1 MEYLKEVDDR
11 GKDGAEK
18 SQPGHSNPPA
28 YAAVG
33 AFAGRPGHA
42 RAASTPV
49 VWNPPSAP
57 NERTGLVR
65 SFSMANIDDLNEEVD
80 YAGSKPA
87 GGTIMGIHNL
97 AIVFP
102 QFLVSQRLVVFQLG
116 CVTDEGVSYLDR
128 GHCLSH
134 FQMG

>member
-11 GKDGAEK
+11 GKNGGDK
-18 SQPGHSNPPA
+18 PQPGRSEPPPYTA
-28 YAAVG
+28 G
-33 AFAGRPGHA
+33 GGFAGRPGHA

-65 SFSMANIDDLNEEVD
+65 SFSMANIDDLNEEMD
-80 YAGSKPA
+80 YGGSKPA

-102 QFLVSQRLVVFQLG
+102 QFLVSLLNLQ
-116 CVTDEGVSYLDR
+116 
-128 GHCLSH
+128 
-134 FQMG
+134 

>member
-11 GKDGAEK
+11 GKTGDKQQAGA
-18 SQPGHSNPPA
+18 QLPPA
-28 YAAVG
+28 YTSAPP
-33 AFAGRPGHA
+33 GRPGHA

-57 NERTGLVR
+57 ANERTSLVR
-65 SFSMANIDDLNEEVD
+65 SFSLANIDDLNEEVD

-102 QFLVSQRLVVFQLG
+102 QVSRV
-116 CVTDEGVSYLDR
+116 
-128 GHCLSH
+128 
-134 FQMG
+134 

>member
-11 GKDGAEK
+11 GKDGGDKPQQGA
-18 SQPGHSNPPA
+18 PPA
-28 YAAVG
+28 YTT
-33 AFAGRPGHA
+33 AGLGHRPGHA

-49 VWNPPSAP
+49 VWNPPVAP
-57 NERTGLVR
+57 ATERTGLVR
-65 SFSMANIDDLNEEVD
+65 SFSLANIDDLNEEVD

-102 QFLVSQRLVVFQLG
+102 QVSV
-116 CVTDEGVSYLDR
+116 
-128 GHCLSH
+128 LSIY
-134 FQMG
+134 